1 MQLET
6 LLNKLVNHHQVLGE
20 RISVIRNELQ
30 DAKEEFDELT
40 QVITMMQEHPQIIEM
55 IQQYN
60 ASK

>member
-1 MQLET
+1 
-6 LLNKLVNHHQVLGE
+6 VNHHQVLGE
-20 RISVIRNELQ
+20 RISIIRNELQ